1 MYKAMCLIIQKSL
14 VNVVE
19 ERQLLAEEQGGF
31 RRGKGCG
38 DQTVTLTL
46 LGETIYD
53 VKKDKKELKL
63 AAFID
68 FRKAYDRVDRSK
80 LWDCLE
86 GAGLK
91 GRLVNFLRAVYY
103 GSKC

>member
-1 MYKAMCLIIQKSL
+1 MVHKAMCLIIQKSL

-53 VKKDKKELKL
+53 VKKTK
-63 AAFID
+63 
-68 FRKAYDRVDRSK
+68 R
-80 LWDCLE
+80 
-86 GAGLK
+86 
-91 GRLVNFLRAVYY
+91 N
-103 GSKC
+103 